1 MNTKP
6 ILIAISIEKGGNT
19 RTTTTVNLA
28 YALANKKYKVGIIDF
43 DMQKNASLNLQT
55 DGGSDLA
62 SCLKKVS
69 IKLEDFSHTQNS
81 NLFILKNNSD
91 IAEDLFNQFQV
102 DDRTYV
108 LKDSLEDLSGLDFVF
123 IDTPPSLQL
132 QANNALVACDYVLA
146 PCTLEPFAIN
156 GLQNLLS
163 AIARLKVRTAP
174 NIKLLGVVISK
185 FNEVYSNNNSMLN
198 SIQQILND
206 ETLVFKSKIRQNISV
221 PKSQTNKLSLYEFND
236 KKGMDDFDLLA
247 DEFLQKT
254 NYK

>member
-1 MNTKP
+1 MTTKP
-6 ILIAISIEKGGNT
+6 LIIAISIEKGGNT
-19 RTTTTVNLA
+19 RTTTTVNLS
-28 YALANKKYKVGIIDF
+28 YALASKNYKVGIIDF

-55 DGGSDLA
+55 TGGSDLA
-62 SCLKKVS
+62 TCLKTVS
-69 IKLEDFSHTQNS
+69 IKLEDFSQTQNN

-108 LKDSLEDLSGLDFVF
+108 LKDSLDDLTGLDFVF

-163 AIARLKVRTAP
+163 AINRLKVRTAP
-174 NIKLLGVVISK
+174 NIKLLGVIISK
-185 FNEVYSNNNSMLN
+185 FSEVYSNNDLMVG
-198 SIQQILND
+198 SITSILGGDN
-206 ETLVFKSKIRQNISV
+206 LIFKSRIRQNISI
-221 PKSQTNKLSLYEFND
+221 PKSQTNKQSIYEYND
-236 KKGMDDFDLLA
+236 KKGVEDFNTLA
-247 DEFLQKT
+247 DEFLQKI